1 MTPEKEEAEH
11 RRVDTAQGSKRKR
24 VDTDKAPVKPK
35 QRKKAPV
42 ADNLTSIS
50 VATAINTSLMDPL
63 ASDSDVEMAEKPPP
77 ENTALVVINPALD
90 EGPTSDVV
98 NIEIMERVAKDAGSS
113 TSESPSSILAPNG
126 AVSSSDSNGGS
137 DTMQF
142 M

>member
-1 MTPEKEEAEH
+1 M
-11 RRVDTAQGSKRKR
+11 DTAQGSKRKR
-24 VDTDKAPVKPK
+24 VDADKAPVNPK

-42 ADNLTSIS
+42 ADNSTSIS
-50 VATAINTSLMDPL
+50 VATAINTSLMGPL

-77 ENTALVVINPALD
+77 ENTALAATTTAAGAATNPALG

-98 NIEIMERVAKDAGSS
+98 DIEMVERVAKDAGSS
-113 TSESPSSILAPNG
+113 TSESSSSVLAPKG
-126 AVSSSDSNGGS
+126 AVISSDSDGGS